1 MSGLQSL
8 VVQFWSVDNGADM
21 LAYLEMMA
29 EIRVPHFVVYGAC
42 GVYLSR
48 PLPHGVPFRLER
60 GPTVYYRLDWM
71 EYLGTDGLGPGNILD

>member
-21 LAYLEMMA
+21 LPYLEMMA

-60 GPTVYYRLDWM
+60 GPTVYYRLG
-71 EYLGTDGLGPGNILD
+71 LDGVPWD